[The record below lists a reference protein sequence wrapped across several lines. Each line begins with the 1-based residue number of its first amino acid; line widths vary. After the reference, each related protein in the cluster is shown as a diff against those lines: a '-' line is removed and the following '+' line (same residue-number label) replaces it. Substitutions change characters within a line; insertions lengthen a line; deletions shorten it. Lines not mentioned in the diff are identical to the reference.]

1 MTTLFH
7 CPNCNA
13 PLNYDG
19 GDSYVVS
26 CTYCNSSV
34 VVPEN
39 LRRPKTDQIQI
50 VINSPNIEHPKARI
64 ATGSCAQL
72 IGEFGGPGIG
82 PGLFNDTR
90 HVAIDGAGYVYTGDY
105 TGGRIQRFS
114 PDGKFVSLWT
124 VNAKK
129 PLTSLA
135 ADRGGK
141 VYAAQ
146 GGDLTRFDGNSGQL
160 LGTLEYEDGWGF
172 QDVATTADGGLIA
185 SWYKNRDDLVRF
197 DWQGKAIATIRAAIS
212 SLTEESELNVR
223 VAADGLG
230 NLYALG
236 TFHNAVFKFN
246 PSGKFVNRF
255 GSDGDEPGQFRA
267 PSAIAVDGQGR
278 VYVADFKGIQVFDP
292 DGRYRA
298 RIGVTGPASGLAFD
312 ARNEL
317 WVTARTKLFK
327 YRLLVN

>member
-13 PLNYDG
+13 PLQYDG
-19 GDSYVVS
+19 SDNYVVS

-39 LRRPKTDQIQI
+39 IRRPKTDPIQI
-50 VINSPNIEHPKARI
+50 VINPSSIEPKVRVAS
-64 ATGSCAQL
+64 GSFAQL
-72 IGEFGGPGIG
+72 VGDYGGPGIG

-90 HVAIDGAGYVYTGDY
+90 HVAIDGTGYIYTSDY
-105 TGGRIQRFS
+105 TGGRIQRFGL
-114 PDGKFVSLWT
+114 DGKFISLWMM
-124 VNAKK
+124 NAKK
-129 PLTSLA
+129 PLTGLA

-141 VYAAQ
+141 VYVVQ
-146 GGDLTRFDGNSGQL
+146 GGDITRFDGNSGQP
-160 LGTLEYEDGWGF
+160 LGRLEYDEGWGF
-172 QDVATTADGGLIA
+172 EDVAVTAEGGLIA

-197 DWQGKAIATIRAAIS
+197 DWQGKVTTTLQAAIS
-212 SLTEESELNVR
+212 GITEESELNIK

-230 NLYALG
+230 NVYALG

-246 PSGKFVNRF
+246 SSGKFVNRF

-278 VYVADFKGIQVFDP
+278 VYVADFKGVQVFDG
-292 DGRYRA
+292 DGRYLG

-312 ARNEL
+312 VQNAL
-317 WVTARTKLFK
+317 WVMARTRLFK
-327 YRLLVN
+327 YQVTG